1 MSVFASWEV
10 ARRAT
15 VIQWVFAAAF
25 VVLAGAFFKAQVLDH
40 ESYRTRSAHNHLRD
54 VSLEPPRGDILDRNN
69 LPIAE
74 NMTGYSIRLLATRED
89 SLRAVLAR
97 LDALIANDTVDVDA
111 VVKRWA
117 AATYQPA
124 LVYASGRYS
133 VVATL
138 EEHRATLPGLV
149 IQAEPR
155 RRYPDGAAVA
165 HMVGYVGEVSA
176 GDIEKNTFPNARPA
190 EIVGKQGLE
199 FEYDSLLRGRRGLR
213 FVEIDALGRMIREA
227 PAEVFRA
234 PTAGQIVHTTIDL
247 GLQRF
252 IDSMWRTDLPNR
264 RGAMVAM
271 TPTGEILAYASFPS
285 FDPNEFIG
293 GIDAA
298 TFSALN
304 SDPNKPFYNRVIQA
318 AYPPASP
325 FKLAIAAMA
334 LRRGFTMDSRMREV
348 CTGSLQYG
356 NRVWRCWNPKGHG
369 SLTLRDAISKSC
381 DVYFYQ
387 LGQLLGADSILKVA
401 HEMGFGGRSGIDLD
415 GERHGS
421 LLASVKSYVNSRGAS
436 TWGNGE
442 TLNLAIGQGAHTET
456 LINMVSFYAAL
467 AGDGIKRA
475 PHIIAGRPGVVTS
488 DLKLSPEQLADL
500 RGAMVDVVNQGTAT
514 GNLAGEAGL
523 KQFQVA
529 GKTGSAEVTG
539 QKQLGWFIAFAPADN
554 PRIVV
559 GIAVEEGIHG
569 ATMAKY
575 PVRAIVHFLTGKT
588 VKADFNTVTEDLTR
602 TSADSDTVV
611 AAHAKPPA
619 VRRP

>member
-1 MSVFASWEV
+1 VSAFSSWEV
-10 ARRAT
+10 ARRAAA
-15 VIQWVFAAAF
+15 IQWIFLAAF
-25 VVLAGAFFKAQVLDH
+25 AVLGGAFFKAQVVDH
-40 ESYRTRSAHNHLRD
+40 ESYRTRSANTHLRD

-89 SLRAVLAR
+89 SLHAVLGR
-97 LDALIANDTVDVDA
+97 LDALIPNDTIDVET

-124 LVYASGRYS
+124 LVYASGRYN
-133 VVATL
+133 VVAAL
-138 EEHRATLPGLV
+138 EEHRAALPGLV

-155 RRYPDGAAVA
+155 RRYPDGTAVA

-176 GDIEKNTFPNARPA
+176 DEIEKNTFPDAKPA

-199 FEYDSLLRGRRGLR
+199 LEYDSLLRGRRGLR
-213 FVEIDALGRMIREA
+213 FVEIDAHGRMIREA
-227 PAEVFRA
+227 PAVSLA
-234 PTAGQIVHTTIDL
+234 PTAGTIVHTTIDL

-252 IDSMWRTDLPNR
+252 IDSMWRTDLPGK

-271 TPTGEILAYASFPS
+271 TPKGEILAYSSFPS
-285 FDPNEFIG
+285 FDPNDFIG

-298 TFSALN
+298 TYTDLN
-304 SDPNKPFYNRVIQA
+304 DDPNKPFYNRVIQA
-318 AYPPASP
+318 TYPPASP

-334 LRRGFTMDSRMREV
+334 LRRGYTMDSRMREG
-348 CTGSLQYG
+348 CIGSYQYG

-369 SLTLRDAISKSC
+369 LLTLRQAIALSC

-387 LGQLLGADSILKVA
+387 LGQLLGADSILA
-401 HEMGFGGRSGIDLD
+401 AARDMGFGGRSGIDLD
-415 GERHGS
+415 GERHGT
-421 LLASVKSYVNSRGAS
+421 LLASVKAYVNSRGVS

-467 AGDGIKRA
+467 AGDGIKRT
-475 PHIIAGRPGVVTS
+475 PHIIKDRPSTTTH
-488 DLKLSPEQLADL
+488 DLKLTPEQLADL
-500 RGAMVDVVNQGTAT
+500 RGAMADVVNSGTAT
-514 GNLAGEAGL
+514 GTLAGEVGL
-523 KQFQVA
+523 KQFAIA

-539 QKQLGWFIAFAPADN
+539 QKQMGWFIAFAPVDD
-554 PRIVV
+554 PKIVV

-569 ATMAKY
+569 AFVAKY
-575 PVRAIVHFLTGKT
+575 PVRAIVHYLTGKS
-588 VKADFNTVTEDLTR
+588 VKVDINAVTEDLHSTG
-602 TSADSDTVV
+602 TDTGV
-611 AAHAKPPA
+611 AIPAPPA
-619 VRRP
+619 PPAMRHP